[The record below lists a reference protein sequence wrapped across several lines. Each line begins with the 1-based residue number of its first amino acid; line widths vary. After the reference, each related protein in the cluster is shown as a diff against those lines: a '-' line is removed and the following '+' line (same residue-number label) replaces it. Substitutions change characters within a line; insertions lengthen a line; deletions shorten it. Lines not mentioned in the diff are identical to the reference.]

1 MTARLQTWWNQPSG
15 GWEVLRIALPMI
27 VSTLSWALMMFIDRV
42 FLFWD
47 SQAAVAASLPAA
59 MVFFAVVCLPLGIC
73 GYTNAF
79 VSQYFGAGRPERI
92 GPAVWQGVWVALVA
106 APLMLA
112 IVPLAPKIFAVADHA
127 ADVQELEV
135 EYFVILLY
143 GAGFLLAGEALQG
156 FFTGRGLTLT
166 VMIVTALAAGVNIV
180 LDYLWIFGYGG
191 FPAMHIAGAAWATN
205 VAYAFKAVA
214 FLVLMLRRDTREH
227 YATTRCRWDGE
238 LASRLLRFGTPSGL
252 QLVCEVLGFTVF
264 MLYLGRLGETELAAT
279 NLAFNIS
286 SFAFMPV
293 FGLGIATVTLVGQR
307 LGEDRDDLAARATWS
322 ACALA
327 VVYMAILSTFYV
339 VVPDVILSF
348 YFYGREGPNQAELHA
363 MAVVLLRYVAAYNL
377 LDALGIVLV
386 SALKGAGDARFVM
399 WVTLV
404 MAGLLTFASWLAV
417 GPLQA
422 GLHGCWW
429 LVVAWVWIV
438 GVVYFI
444 RFRQGRW
451 RQMRVIEPAVDA
463 A

>member
-1 MTARLQTWWNQPSG
+1 MLARIRTWWNQPAG
-15 GWEVLRIALPMI
+15 GREVLRIALPMI
-27 VSTLSWALMMFIDRV
+27 VSTLSWAVMMFIDRV
-42 FLFWD
+42 FLLWD
-47 SQAAVAASLPAA
+47 SQPAVAASLPAA

-92 GPAVWQGVWVALVA
+92 GPAVWQGVWVALA
-106 APLMLA
+106 ATPFMLA
-112 IVPLAPKIFAVADHA
+112 VVPLAPTIFAVADHA
-127 ADVQELEV
+127 ADVQALEV
-135 EYFVILLY
+135 EYFVILMY
-143 GAGFLLAGEALQG
+143 GAGFMLVGEALQG
-156 FFTGRGLTLT
+156 FFTGRGLTKT
-166 VMIVTALAAGVNIV
+166 VMVVTALAAGVNIV

-214 FLVLMLRRDTREH
+214 LLVLMLRHDVRER
-227 YATTRCRWDGE
+227 YATTRCRWDGA
-238 LASRLLRFGTPSGL
+238 LAARLLRFGTPSGL
-252 QLVCEVLGFTVF
+252 QMVCEVMGFTIF
-264 MLYLGRLGETELAAT
+264 MLYLGRLGESELAAT

-307 LGEDRDDLAARATWS
+307 LGQDRDDLAARATWS
-322 ACALA
+322 ACVLA
-327 VVYMAILSTFYV
+327 VIYMAILSTFYV
-339 VVPDVILSF
+339 VVPDVLLF
-348 YFYGREGPNQAELHA
+348 LYFHGRTVENEAELRE

-377 LDALGIVLV
+377 LDALGIVLI
-386 SALKGAGDARFVM
+386 SALKGAGDTRFVLY
-399 WVTLV
+399 VTLL
-404 MAGLLTFASWLAV
+404 MAGLLTVGSWLAV
-417 GPLQA
+417 GPLRA

-438 GVVYFI
+438 GVVYFA